1 VSLSSLL
8 LFAGVYFA
16 AVATPGPG
24 VAALVARVM
33 AHGLKGVAAVI
44 AGFVAGD
51 MLWLVFTSTG
61 LTVLAREFA
70 GVLTAVKFAGAAY
83 LLYVAWSLLRIP
95 AGFNPDA
102 TPPMP
107 TTTGARAF
115 LGAFS
120 LTVSNPKVIVFF
132 LSILPLVLDLGQLEI
147 RNLFIV
153 AGLAAFLQTSIFL
166 SYALAANRVRG
177 WLVAPP
183 AVKWIRRATA
193 GLMAGVAVAI
203 VTR

>member
-1 VSLSSLL
+1 MSLTSLL

-24 VAALVARVM
+24 IAALVGRVM
-33 AHGLKGVAAVI
+33 AHGLRGVAAVI

-51 MLWLVFTSTG
+51 LLWLLLTSTG
-61 LTVLAREFA
+61 LSVLAREFS
-70 GVLTAVKFAGAAY
+70 GLVTAIKFAGAAY
-83 LLYVAWSLLRIP
+83 LLYVAWSLIRTP
-95 AGFNPDA
+95 ATFDADA
-102 TPPMP
+102 TPPAA
-107 TTTGARAF
+107 TTGARAF
-115 LGAFS
+115 LGSFS
-120 LTVSNPKVIVFF
+120 LTVGNPKVIVFF

-153 AGLAAFLQTSIFL
+153 AGLSALIQTGIFL

-177 WLVAPP
+177 WLVATP
-183 AVKWIRRATA
+183 AVKWVRRATA